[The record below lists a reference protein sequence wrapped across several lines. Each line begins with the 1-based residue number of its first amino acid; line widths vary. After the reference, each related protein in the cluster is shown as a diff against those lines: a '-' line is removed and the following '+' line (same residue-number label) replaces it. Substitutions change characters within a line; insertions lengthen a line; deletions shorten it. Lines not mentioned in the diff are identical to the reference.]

1 MTDSNK
7 AVKPQALQ
15 QADADSLAPRASEMP
30 TEAQPSEAGE
40 EADSVWSHVW
50 FGLVSV
56 AVVVPMF
63 MPGFLESWLLLV
75 YLGLG
80 AALMVGGGLW
90 GVVSSLLDAGRA
102 RRVRRRSW
110 P

>member
-1 MTDSNK
+1 MTDSNN
-7 AVKPQALQ
+7 AVKQDAQQ
-15 QADADSLAPRASEMP
+15 QASSQLLAPPASE
-30 TEAQPSEAGE
+30 TSDEAKPRQAGE
-40 EADSVWSHVW
+40 ETDSLWSHVW

-75 YLGLG
+75 YLGVG